1 VRPGENQTGADSC
14 TTIQKGNKNKHM
26 TIITIVFLV
35 YLAILA
41 GFALWSRSETHT
53 MSGYFIAGKKLPP
66 WVVAFS
72 TNATGESGWL
82 LLGLTGMGY
91 AVGAQAFWVVAGE
104 VTGIALAWTLLS
116 RRLKRLSDETDS
128 ITVPDVLDA
137 RFNDRAHVIRKLSVS
152 IIVVMVSAYVA
163 AQMVATGKAFAGFT
177 ELDYPTGVVVGA
189 AVIIFYTL
197 VGGYK
202 AVAWTDL
209 FQGILM
215 LLGLLI
221 VPLLAIDA
229 AGGWDAV
236 TTTLRGQD
244 VGLMSPWGPE
254 GKSTAAIV
262 GIVSFLAIGLPFMG
276 VPQLMVRF
284 MSARTEKS
292 LVPAMAISVIVI
304 LLFDLGAVLTGMAG
318 RALFPGLDDPETIL
332 PVISTSLLNPVLGGV
347 MMVVV
352 LAAIMST
359 VDSLL
364 ILASSAIVRDYLQ
377 KIRRSAKSDRT
388 LAHTGKLATLVIG
401 VIGIVFALN
410 QTPLIFWF
418 VLFAWS
424 GLGAAFGPVLICALW
439 YPPTNF
445 AGALAGMLGGFVTTV
460 AWVLWL
466 KPHFYD
472 LLEVIPG
479 FIVGLLLTVVV
490 SHLGKSA
497 NRHQPLLRK
506 GSL

>member
-1 VRPGENQTGADSC
+1 
-14 TTIQKGNKNKHM
+14 M
-26 TIITIVFLV
+26 TVITIVFIV
-35 YLAILA
+35 YLLILA
-41 GFALWSRSETHT
+41 GLALWSRGETHT

-91 AVGAQAFWVVAGE
+91 AAGAQAFWVVAGE
-104 VTGIALAWTLLS
+104 VVGIALAWSLLS
-116 RRLKRLSDETDS
+116 RRLKRLSDASDS
-128 ITVPDVLDA
+128 ITVPDVLVA
-137 RFNDRAHVIRKLSVS
+137 RFNDQTQVIRKISVL
-152 IIVVMVSAYVA
+152 IILVMVGAYVA

-177 ELDYPTGVVVGA
+177 DLSYSAGVLVGA

-209 FQGILM
+209 VQGILM
-215 LLGLLI
+215 LLGLI
-221 VPLLAIDA
+221 VVPLVAIDA
-229 AGGWDAV
+229 AGGWAAV
-236 TTTLRGQD
+236 TSNLQAQD
-244 VGLMSPWGPE
+244 AGLLSPWGPA
-254 GKSTAAIV
+254 GKSTAALI
-262 GIVSFLAIGLPFMG
+262 GILSFLAVGLPFMG

-284 MSARTEKS
+284 MSARSEKS
-292 LVPAMAISVIVI
+292 LVPAMFISVVVI

-318 RALFPGLDDPETIL
+318 RALFPDLADPETVL
-332 PVISTSLLNPVLGGV
+332 PVISTTLLHPVLGGV

-364 ILASSAIVRDYLQ
+364 ILASSAVVRDYWQQIRGTKLSDYALARRG
-377 KIRRSAKSDRT
+377 KIVT
-388 LAHTGKLATLVIG
+388 LIIGLIG
-401 VIGIVFALN
+401 VGFALH

-424 GLGAAFGPVLICALW
+424 GLGAAFGPVLLCALW
-439 YPPTNF
+439 YPRTNLR
-445 AGALAGMLGGFVTTV
+445 GALAGMLGGFLTTV
-460 AWVLWL
+460 IWVLWL
-466 KPHFYD
+466 KPLCFD

-479 FIVGLLLTVVV
+479 FLVGLLMTIAF
-490 SHLGKSA
+490 S
-497 NRHQPLLRK
+497 RQPTSQNATGETK
-506 GSL
+506 

>member
-1 VRPGENQTGADSC
+1 MSA
-14 TTIQKGNKNKHM
+14 TIG
-26 TIITIVFLV
+26 VFIV
-35 YLAILA
+35 YLLVLA
-41 GFALWSRSETHT
+41 GVAGWSRHEART

-91 AVGAQAFWVVAGE
+91 VAGAQAFWVVAGE
-104 VTGIALAWTLLS
+104 VVGIALAWLLMS
-116 RRLKRLSDETDS
+116 RRLKRLADSTDS
-128 ITVPDVLDA
+128 ITVPDVLAA
-137 RFNDRAHVIRKLSVS
+137 RFGDPAHLLRRLSVL
-152 IIVVMVSAYVA
+152 IILVMVGAYVA
-163 AQMVATGKAFAGFT
+163 AQMVATGKAFDGFT
-177 ELDYPTGVVVGA
+177 ELNYAQGVLLGA
-189 AVIIFYTL
+189 TVIIGYTL

-209 FQGILM
+209 VQGLLM
-215 LLGLLI
+215 LAGLI
-221 VPLLAIDA
+221 LLPAVAIHA

-236 TTTLRGQD
+236 TDALTIQD
-244 VGLMSPWGPE
+244 PGLLSPWGPE
-254 GKSTAAIV
+254 GRSVTALV
-262 GIVSFLAIGLPFMG
+262 GILSFLAIGLPFMG

-284 MSARTEKS
+284 MSARSEES
-292 LVPAMAISVIVI
+292 LVPAMAISITVI

-318 RALFPGLDDPETIL
+318 RALFPGLEDPEGIL
-332 PVISTSLLNPVLGGV
+332 PLLSTELLPPVLGGI

-364 ILASSAIVRDYLQ
+364 ILASSAVVRDYWQQMRGAALDDRAFAARG
-377 KIRRSAKSDRT
+377 KIV
-388 LAHTGKLATLVIG
+388 TLVIG
-401 VIGIVFALN
+401 LIGVAFALH

-424 GLGAAFGPVLICALW
+424 GLGAAFGPVLLCALW
-439 YPPTNF
+439 YPKTTLR
-445 AGALAGMLGGFVTTV
+445 GAIAGMLGGFVTTV

-466 KPHFYD
+466 KPLAWD

-479 FIVGLLLTVVV
+479 FAVGLALTVFFSRRPDVPPD
-490 SHLGKSA
+490 
-497 NRHQPLLRK
+497 PLRDEA
-506 GSL
+506 